1 MFQCRSLQPGD
12 LNGSSQAKN
21 KYGRPCVMHIY
32 LCIQSESV
40 LGFVCLFDCLVCSDW
55 FIMYFSSSLIILGTF
70 QYSKSVISCR
80 RESFQFIVSPK
91 FPEII
96 KRYGFRGFIDLILI
110 VSFPWKGISH
120 ISATEWILSS

>member
-1 MFQCRSLQPGD
+1 MVAPKLKTNMDAP
-12 LNGSSQAKN
+12 
-21 KYGRPCVMHIY
+21 V
-32 LCIQSESV
+32 LCIFISAFKVKVFWV
-40 LGFVCLFDCLVCSDW
+40 LFVCLFDCLVCSDW

-70 QYSKSVISCR
+70 QYSKSVISCL

-110 VSFPWKGISH
+110 VSFP
-120 ISATEWILSS
+120 